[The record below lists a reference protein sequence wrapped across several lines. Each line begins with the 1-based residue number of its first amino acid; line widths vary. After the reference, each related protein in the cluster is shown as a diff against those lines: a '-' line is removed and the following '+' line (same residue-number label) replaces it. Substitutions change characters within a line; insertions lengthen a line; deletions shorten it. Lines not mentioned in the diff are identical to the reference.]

1 MERQKLVCVGIVVVA
16 LGAVLAQQQDHQSRY
31 QYHSGEISIPPASE
45 TEPFLLEFSPARA
58 VAYMEE
64 GATAWTRER
73 KCLSCHTNATY
84 MVTRPALTSS
94 LGRPSEELRAFAIQ
108 QLTEFQST
116 DLEKLRS
123 GIRPTQV
130 AYLAQ
135 GMAEWDAHVTGKLSA
150 ETEDALDLML
160 QVQGE
165 SGDWG
170 NTDAWPPF
178 ESSNYH
184 STTVAALAMATAPGW
199 LAVRAK
205 DEAVEKVKNYL
216 KGGAPHDYG
225 RLLLLWVATRWP
237 GLLDEDVKQKL
248 IANVWRHQRKDGG
261 WSIRTF
267 SSPDKWGRGNRAE
280 KLRAED
286 EFQNPPSDGHQ
297 TGLCLLVL
305 RQAGV
310 PAADPRLQR
319 AVKWLLSHQRES
331 GRWWTR
337 SLNTDKFHFITY
349 SGTCYPLLA
358 LDSCGL
364 LEAM

>member
-1 MERQKLVCVGIVVVA
+1 MERKRHVGVWILVLT
-16 LGAVLAQQQDHQSRY
+16 LGTVIAQDRDLHLKH

-45 TEPFLLEFSPARA
+45 SEPFLRKFSPTLA

-73 KCLSCHTNATY
+73 KCLSCHTNGTY
-84 MVTRPALTSS
+84 LVARPSLTRS
-94 LGRPSEELRAFAIQ
+94 LGRPSEEIRNFAVQ
-108 QLTEFQST
+108 QLKKFRST

-135 GMAEWDAHVTGKLSA
+135 GLAEWDAHVTGKLSP
-150 ETEDALDLML
+150 ETEDALGLML
-160 QVQGE
+160 EVQGE

-178 ESSNYH
+178 ESSNYQ

-199 LAVRAK
+199 LAARGQ
-205 DEAVEKVKNYL
+205 DGAVEKMKRYL
-216 KGGAPHDYG
+216 QTGAPHDYG
-225 RLLLLWVATRWP
+225 RLLLLWVSTRWP
-237 GLLDEDVKQKL
+237 GLLEGEVKQAL
-248 IANVWRHQRKDGG
+248 VENVLGHQRKDGG
-261 WSIRTF
+261 WSIRSF
-267 SSPDKWGRGNRAE
+267 AAPEEWGRGNRAE
-280 KLRAED
+280 KLRSED
-286 EFQNPPSDGHQ
+286 QFQDPPSDGHQ

-358 LDSCGL
+358 LDTCGL
-364 LEAM
+364 LAPR

>member
-1 MERQKLVCVGIVVVA
+1 MERGKLIYVGILAIA
-16 LGAVLAQQQDHQSRY
+16 LGAVFGQPQDQPPIH

-45 TEPFLLEFSPARA
+45 TEPFLPKFSPALA
-58 VAYMEE
+58 VAYVEE
-64 GATAWTRER
+64 GATAWTRDR
-73 KCLSCHTNATY
+73 KCLSCHTNGTY
-84 MVTRPALTSS
+84 LVTRPALSKS
-94 LGRPSEELRAFAIQ
+94 LGRPSEELHTFAIQ
-108 QLTEFQST
+108 QLAEFRST

-123 GIRPTQV
+123 GIKPTQV

-135 GMAEWDAHVTGKLSA
+135 GLAEWDSHVTGKLSS

-160 QVQGE
+160 QVQKE

-170 NTDAWPPF
+170 NIDTWPPF
-178 ESSNYH
+178 ESSNYQ

-199 LAVRAK
+199 LSARAGDEAIERAK
-205 DEAVEKVKNYL
+205 HYL

-237 GLLDEDVKQKL
+237 GLLDEDAKQEL
-248 IANVWRHQRKDGG
+248 IENVWRHQRKDGG

-267 SSPDKWGRGNRAE
+267 AAPDKWGRGNRAA
-280 KLRAED
+280 KLRAEE
-286 EFQNPPSDGHQ
+286 EFGNPPSDGHQ
-297 TGLCLLVL
+297 TGLCVLVL

-319 AVKWLLSHQRES
+319 ALKWLLSHQRES

-364 LEAM
+364 LEPM

>member
-1 MERQKLVCVGIVVVA
+1 MERQKFVAVGILAVV
-16 LGAVLAQQQDHQSRY
+16 LGTLIAQQQENQPIH

-45 TEPFLLEFSPARA
+45 TEPFLREFSSTLA

-84 MVTRPALTSS
+84 LVMRPSLTRS
-94 LGRPSEELRAFAIQ
+94 LGRPSGELRSFAVQ
-108 QLTEFQST
+108 QLKEFRST
-116 DLEKLRS
+116 DLEKLKS

-135 GMAEWDAHVTGKLSA
+135 GLAEWDANVTGKLTA
-150 ETEDALDLML
+150 ETEDALELML

-165 SGDWG
+165 EGDWG

-178 ESSNYH
+178 ESSNYQ

-199 LAVRAK
+199 LVGRAQ
-205 DEAVEKVKNYL
+205 DEAVEKMKRYL
-216 KGGAPHDYG
+216 RKAAPHDYG
-225 RLLLLWVATRWP
+225 RLLLLWVSTRWP
-237 GLLDEDVKQKL
+237 GLLEGEVKREL
-248 IANVWRHQRKDGG
+248 IENVWRHQRKDGG
-261 WSIRTF
+261 WSIRSF
-267 SSPDKWGRGNRAE
+267 AAPEEWGRGNRAE

-286 EFQNPPSDGHQ
+286 DFKDPPSDGHQ

-364 LEAM
+364 LAPR

>member
-1 MERQKLVCVGIVVVA
+1 MKRQKFVGVAIVVVA
-16 LGAVLAQQQDHQSRY
+16 LGAALAQKPDHRKH

-45 TEPFLLEFSPARA
+45 SEPFLREFSPARA
-58 VAYMEE
+58 LAYVEE

-84 MVTRPALTSS
+84 MVTRPSLTGS
-94 LGRPSEELRAFAIQ
+94 LGRPSEELRTFAIQ
-108 QLTEFQST
+108 ELAEYRST
-116 DLEKLRS
+116 DLKKLKS
-123 GIRPTQV
+123 GIKPTQV

-135 GMAEWDAHVTGKLSA
+135 GLAEWDAHVTGKLSA

-165 SGDWG
+165 SGDWS
-170 NTDAWPPF
+170 NVDTWPPF
-178 ESSNYH
+178 ESNNYQ

-199 LAVRAK
+199 LEGRAK
-205 DEAVEKVKNYL
+205 DGAVEKVKRYL
-216 KGGAPHDYG
+216 KQGAPHDYG
-225 RLLLLWVATRWP
+225 RLLLLWVATRWT
-237 GLLDEDVKQKL
+237 GLLDEDVKQEL
-248 IANVWRHQRKDGG
+248 IENVWSHQRKDGG

-267 SSPDKWGRGNRAE
+267 AAPEEWGKGNRAE
-280 KLRAED
+280 KLRSED
-286 EFQNPPSDGHQ
+286 EFRDPPSDGHQ

-310 PAADPRLQR
+310 PATDPRLQR
-319 AVKWLLSHQRES
+319 AVKWLLGHQRES

-364 LEAM
+364 LEPM